1 MPKPPRPHF
10 SHVGIHVYDIDRMI
24 DFYTGLLGL
33 ELTDRGKL
41 NIPGQPQIAFL
52 SSDPEE
58 HHQIALAEGRN
69 DAGIEAVV
77 LNQIS
82 FSVDDLGALR
92 QMKAAAEELGVEQF
106 LPLNHGNAWSIY
118 FKDPEG
124 NAIEVFTRSPFH
136 VRQPVTD
143 GLDLSQSDE
152 EILASTERTYADA
165 EDFGPAVSWR
175 EAFIARLEA
184 RWKGQA

>member
-1 MPKPPRPHF
+1 
-10 SHVGIHVYDIDRMI
+10 MI
-24 DFYTGLLGL
+24 DFYTQLLGL

-52 SSDPEE
+52 SADPGE

-69 DAGIEAVV
+69 DAGNPAVV

-82 FSVDDLGALR
+82 FRVDDLAALR
-92 QMKAAAEELGVEQF
+92 RMKAAAEDLGVEQF

-124 NAIEVFTRSPFH
+124 NAIEVFTQSPYH

-143 GLDLSQSDE
+143 GLDLSASDE
-152 EILASTERTYADA
+152 EILASTEDA
-165 EDFGPAVSWR
+165 YRSTEEFGPAVAWQ
-175 EAFIARLEA
+175 EAFARRLED
-184 RWKGQA
+184 RWQGQD